1 MTAKEYLT
9 QAKTL
14 DQRINIKL
22 ERVSRL
28 RSMTQKITAAMDSEP
43 VSHTRNVTSMEDAII
58 RLMEEEESLNAAI
71 DQLVDLK
78 REISGVLEQIHAPD
92 CQLLLE
98 LRYLCYRS
106 WEEIAE
112 VMCMHIRTVYKIHGR
127 ALQKVDAI
135 LNSTSFSKNNE
146 IGQLRAL
153 KGS

>member
-78 REISGVLEQIHAPD
+78 RKISGVLEQIHAPD

>member
-1 MTAKEYLT
+1 
-9 QAKTL
+9 
-14 DQRINIKL
+14 
-22 ERVSRL
+22 
-28 RSMTQKITAAMDSEP
+28 

-78 REISGVLEQIHAPD
+78 RKISGVLEQIHAPD

>member
-78 REISGVLEQIHAPD
+78 RKISGVLEQIHAPD

-135 LNSTSFSKNNE
+135 LNSTSFSKNDE